1 MNNLWQLKMKSN
13 KLFSGILIAVLL
25 IVTPSLATNIAKEI
39 VIEGKVIAITDGD
52 TIELLNKDKQTF
64 KIRFA
69 EIDSPEKDQ
78 PYGQKSK
85 QALSDLIYSEKVQVI
100 QSDIDRYGRVVGY
113 VYFNEQNINLEMVKL
128 GMAWV
133 YTYYSKDEKFREAEN
148 EARAKKVGIW
158 SLQEDQIMPP
168 WEWRRKR

>member
-1 MNNLWQLKMKSN
+1 MIFK
-13 KLFSGILIAVLL
+13 KLFLAVFATVLFIA
-25 IVTPSLATNIAKEI
+25 IPSVAADESI

-52 TIELLNKDKQTF
+52 TIKVLDKEKKTY

-69 EIDSPEKDQ
+69 EIDAPEKDQ

-85 QALSDLIYSEKVQVI
+85 QALSDIIFNKNVKVI
-100 QSDIDRYGRVVGY
+100 QSDVDRYGRVVGY
-113 VYFNEQNINLEMVKL
+113 VYFNGQNINLEMVKL

-148 EARAKKVGIW
+148 KARTKKIGIW
-158 SLQEDQIMPP
+158 SLQEDQKIPP
-168 WEWRRKR
+168 WEWRRKSNLKE

>member
-1 MNNLWQLKMKSN
+1 MTPKKFFLSIFVTV
-13 KLFSGILIAVLL
+13 LFTAIPAFAADEPI
-25 IVTPSLATNIAKEI
+25 I
-39 VIEGKVIAITDGD
+39 IEGKVIAITDGD
-52 TIELLNKDKQTF
+52 TIKVLDKDKQTF

-69 EIDSPEKDQ
+69 EIDAPEKDQ

-85 QALSDLIYSEKVQVI
+85 QALSDLIYNKKVKVI

-148 EARAKKVGIW
+148 EARAKKIGIW

-168 WEWRRKR
+168 WEWRRK